1 MSIVGP
7 RVWILLVSSLLMF
20 LLNIFSLGKGERGIA
35 HPFSASMACASLW
48 SLGFFFEI
56 VCISF
61 TDKVFWYNLQY
72 LPMFLLPVF
81 WFWTTLKITGVF
93 PFFKRKHLIIFAGL
107 SIIFFVLVATN
118 SFHGML
124 LTNLGT
130 ITEDG
135 YTFILGTPT
144 PLFYWISIYEYS
156 FLVISFFMVVIKVF
170 SSKGMYVVIYLL
182 LLSALLFPLVFNTL
196 HLLQVIK
203 YSFNYTPFFF
213 LISGVIMAYSIVKLK
228 IYNIVPIAKDLLV
241 SNMADGLIV
250 IDKAGYIIE
259 FNNRACEIFSMH
271 TNDVLGKSAE
281 KVFPSIKEYF
291 NSRGELDDEW
301 NFFWKNRYYNASTRK
316 VSRNGKVIS
325 KIFVVK
331 DIDENI
337 RYEKQILESRERA
350 ERINYEKGVFLQAMS
365 ERIRDNID
373 DIFAYLDQIMD
384 TPLSETQI
392 DYISKSRTSSEF
404 LYEIINSLTD
414 VSKIESGSIELNNQ
428 NFNPVKMLGDIKDLF
443 MPIVRGKN
451 LELKIQFFNHEQGS
465 YSGDVVK
472 IKQILVNL
480 LNNSIKFTTEGGVY
494 LNVIHGR
501 LYGNMRKVVFVIKD
515 TGIGMSSEQME
526 RLFSP
531 FSQADSSISRKYGG
545 SGLGLTIAKAFI
557 ERMSGHIYVR
567 SKIDA
572 GSTFIFYLMVN
583 AA

>member
-7 RVWILLVSSLLMF
+7 RVWILLISSLLMF
-20 LLNIFSLGKGERGIA
+20 LLNVFSLGKGEKTIA

-56 VCISF
+56 VCVNF
-61 TDKVFWYNLQY
+61 TDKVFWYTLQF

-93 PFFKRKHLIIFAGL
+93 PFFKRKHLVTFVSL
-107 SIIFFVLVATN
+107 SIIFFLLVATN
-118 SFHGML
+118 SFHGLL
-124 LTNLGT
+124 LTNIGT

-144 PLFYWISIYEYS
+144 AFFYWISMYEYS
-156 FLVISFFMVVIKVF
+156 FLVVSFFMVVIKVF

-196 HLLQVIK
+196 HLLQIIK

-241 SNMADGLIV
+241 SNMADGLVV

-271 TNDVLGKSAE
+271 TNDVLGKNAE

-316 VSRNGKVIS
+316 VSRNGKVVS
-325 KIFVVK
+325 KIFVIK

-350 ERINYEKGVFLQAMS
+350 ERINYEKGVFLHAMS
-365 ERIRDNID
+365 ERIRNNIG
-373 DIFAYLDQIMD
+373 DIFADLDQISD
-384 TPLSETQI
+384 TSLSETQI

-404 LYEIINSLTD
+404 LYEIVNSITD
-414 VSKIESGSIELNNQ
+414 VSEIESGSIELNSQ
-428 NFNPVKMLGDIKDLF
+428 RFNSVKVLGDIKDLF
-443 MPIVRGKN
+443 LPIVKEKN
-451 LELKIQFFNHEQGS
+451 LEFKIQFFNHEKSS

-480 LNNSIKFTTEGGVY
+480 LNNSIKFTTKGGVY

-501 LYGNMRKVVFVIKD
+501 SYGDMQKVVFVIKD
-515 TGIGMSSEQME
+515 TGIGMSPEQME

-531 FSQADSSISRKYGG
+531 FSQADSSISRKFGG

-557 ERMSGHIYVR
+557 ERMAGHIYVR
-567 SKIDA
+567 SEIDA
-572 GSTFIFYLMVN
+572 GSTFIFYLMIN